1 MPSRT
6 VAPKPRRRRVGRP
19 AGDEGDLRGRLLDV
33 AAAQFACTGIAAAS
47 LRTIAQQAG
56 VTPAML
62 HYYFGNKDALVRALI
77 GERLMPAVMPLRET
91 LASVGGTPF
100 GLAQAFAHGISDVV
114 AKLPWLP
121 ALWVREVLCEGGA
134 LREFVF
140 REVMPSLPQVLA
152 QRFEAA
158 RAAGQL
164 PPGVDPRL
172 LVVSLVGLTLFPA
185 AGAPIWQKAF
195 GMPGMD
201 MPTLVSHTLALLAHG
216 LAAPI
221 QETPR

>member
-1 MPSRT
+1 MTAKPSRSSN
-6 VAPKPRRRRVGRP
+6 RRRRVGRP
-19 AGDEGDLRGRLLDV
+19 SGDEGDLRGRLLDT
-33 AAAQFACTGIAAAS
+33 AAAQFAQTGIAAAS

-77 GERLMPAVMPLRET
+77 TERLLPAVLPLRET
-91 LASVGGTPF
+91 LATVGDTPLE
-100 GLAQAFAHGISDVV
+100 LAHAFASGVSGIV
-114 AKLPWLP
+114 ARLPWLP

-152 QRFEAA
+152 RRFEAA
-158 RAAGQL
+158 REAGQL
-164 PPGVDPRL
+164 APGVDPRL

-195 GMPGMD
+195 GMPGLD
-201 MPTLVSHTLALLAHG
+201 MPALVSHTLALLAHG
-216 LAAPI
+216 LAVPAT
-221 QETPR
+221 ETST

>member
-6 VAPKPRRRRVGRP
+6 TPAKPRRRRVGRP
-19 AGDEGDLRGRLLDV
+19 AGDDGDLRDRLLE
-33 AAAQFACTGIAAAS
+33 AAAVQFAGSGIAAAS
-47 LRTIAQQAG
+47 LRTIAQAAG
-56 VTPAML
+56 ATPAML
-62 HYYFGNKDALVRALI
+62 HYYFGNKDALVRALV
-77 GERLMPAVMPLRET
+77 GERLLPNVRPLVEM
-91 LASVGGTPF
+91 LASAGESPLE
-100 GLAQAFAHGISDVV
+100 LAQAFAAGVSAIV

-164 PPGVDPRL
+164 APGIDPRL
-172 LVVSLVGLTLFPA
+172 MVVSLVGLTLFPA

-195 GMPGMD
+195 GMPGLD
-201 MPTLVSHTLALLAHG
+201 MPALMSHTLALLGHG
-216 LAAPI
+216 LAAPST
-221 QETPR
+221 ETPR